1 MTVTAVDNTRD
12 DPDKS
17 VTVSGTATN
26 SQGITQ
32 PSSVTLA
39 ITDDDD
45 APTLSIDAPSVT
57 EGNSGSANLT
67 FTVSLSRGQ
76 RQAGDGGVCGG

>member
-1 MTVTAVDNTRD
+1 M
-12 DPDKS
+12 
-17 VTVSGTATN
+17 TVSGSATN

-32 PSSVTLA
+32 PSSVTLT
-39 ITDDDD
+39 ITDDDG
-45 APTLSIDAPSVT
+45 APTLSIDSPSVT

-76 RQAGDGGVCGG
+76 RAAGDGELRGGYGWHGDGGHRLHGV